1 MLINNKAI
9 KLISILSIS
18 LGLFACS
25 ESEQQMWQPRVA
37 KGSDALVAS
46 AINGFGLMPAKGGQT
61 QLTDEEIE
69 LAVNYFLS
77 QIK

>member
-1 MLINNKAI
+1 
-9 KLISILSIS
+9 
-18 LGLFACS
+18 
-25 ESEQQMWQPRVA
+25 MWQPRVA
-37 KGSDALVAS
+37 KGSDALVTS